1 MMLYLRFVQL
11 AAVCLAAAMG
21 QAGAEALAAAPL
33 NAVLLL
39 AALPLVLFA
48 LAMFGQLGKN
58 ADLAATLFGIIAAVV
73 VLPSLIM
80 PVLWSSEASGLADP
94 MGMLAPLLVVQTFLI
109 VSAAA
114 MAHRASTKL
123 VALAR

>member
-1 MMLYLRFVQL
+1 MAQV
-11 AAVCLAAAMG
+11 
-21 QAGAEALAAAPL
+21 GAEALASSPLDAAF
-33 NAVLLL
+33 LL

-48 LAMFGQLGKN
+48 LALYGQLGKY
-58 ADLAATLFGIIAAVV
+58 ADFAATLFGIITAIV

-80 PVLWSSEASGLADP
+80 PVLWNAGPDSVA
-94 MGMLAPLLVVQTFLI
+94 MIAPLLVVQTFLI
-109 VSAAA
+109 VSSAG